1 MRLRLTYVKLVLT
14 HSTLNL
20 NAQLSDC
27 YGRVGV
33 LGFNVAGLM
42 LSDLVFLMTAHFWE
56 RLPGTYWWFALGPI
70 IEGLV
75 GGEVFFCAF
84 VQSSDRSGVTGISV
98 ASVIMHA
105 YISDC
110 CDPTQR

>member
-1 MRLRLTYVKLVLT
+1 MRLRLSYVKLVLT

-75 GGEVFFCAF
+75 GGEVFVCAS
-84 VQSSDRSGVTGISV
+84 VQSPDRSGVTGISV

-105 YISDC
+105 YISDWC
-110 CDPTQR
+110 SLT